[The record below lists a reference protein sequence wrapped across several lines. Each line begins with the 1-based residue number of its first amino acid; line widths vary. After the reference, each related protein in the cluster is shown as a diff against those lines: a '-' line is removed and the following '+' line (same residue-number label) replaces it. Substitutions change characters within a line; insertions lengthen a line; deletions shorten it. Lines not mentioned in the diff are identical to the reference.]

1 MSQRLAGARALAA
14 AGCCLLVAGGLPA
27 REVDPTLPLR
37 LAMDPVMISRRSNL
51 GDALLPRSA
60 SVAFRLRVAAAL
72 TRAPTATA
80 ERTVLLA
87 HAEPLLAEYDGRGRV
102 VWAARL
108 GPSPAAASPFVFAD
122 GTRAV
127 ITEGGELLGFSRRG
141 RAVSR
146 SRLPFGTIGSN
157 LLIEPTADGGLLISE
172 GQQLVRIDATGTVI
186 SDVRLGVE
194 VRALLS
200 DVERSAGPA
209 GKMPKALVVSAAGS
223 VLELTPDGRANPRS
237 RFSGAVTAAVRLDA
251 RRLLAVIDE
260 RRLVELDVIDDTE
273 RLRAET
279 PDLELSGTLAVNR
292 AGESRVLASGDF
304 LLAYDSRIEERFR
317 VSLSQP
323 GGGPSAGTLPELL
336 LDRAGTAL
344 VVGPGV
350 GAVSVAAD
358 GLTTRIDGSACP
370 EPLRPAVLSSGSVVI
385 ACRSGILL
393 RLDADDTATERRTPV
408 APAGVR

>member
-1 MSQRLAGARALAA
+1 MSPRSTGARALAA
-14 AGCCLLVAGGLPA
+14 AGCLLVAGGLAA
-27 REVDPTLPLR
+27 REVDPTLPLP
-37 LAMDPVMISRRSNL
+37 LAMDPVMISRRSSL

-60 SVAFRLRVAAAL
+60 SVVFRLRVAAAL
-72 TRAPTATA
+72 ARAPTATR
-80 ERTVLLA
+80 ERTILLA

-127 ITEGGELLGFSRRG
+127 VTEGGELLGFSRRG

-146 SRLPFGTIGSN
+146 ERLPFGTIGPS
-157 LLIEPTADGGLLISE
+157 LLIEPTADGGLLIAE
-172 GQQLVRIDATGTVI
+172 GQQLVRLDATGTVV

-200 DVERSAGPA
+200 DIDLPGGPGRKA
-209 GKMPKALVVSAAGS
+209 PKPLVVSAAGS
-223 VLELTPDGRANPRS
+223 VFELTADGRASPRS
-237 RFSGAVTAAVRLDA
+237 RFSGAVTAAVRLDT
-251 RRLLAVIDE
+251 RRLLAVIDD

-279 PDLELSGTLAVNR
+279 PDLELSGILAVNR

-304 LLAYDSRIEERFR
+304 LLAYDSRLEERFR

-323 GGGPSAGTLPELL
+323 GGTPSAGTLPELL

-350 GAVSVAAD
+350 GAISVAAD

-370 EPLRPAVLSSGSVVI
+370 EPLRPAVLSSGSIVI

-393 RLDADDTATERRTPV
+393 RLDADDETPGRRAPT
-408 APAGVR
+408 APANVR